1 MINLRVH
8 KQLHHIYESTSPKSL
23 SSSILLN
30 ADLRSRD
37 VDYITSDW
45 RIQLA
50 YNVEF
55 LKKQKKKYQVLNCSY
70 CPKENLFINEDFT
83 RQPETEFLATVDHIV
98 PISKGGDKLSYDNFI
113 EIAKGLTR
121 IEPNQAPFLIIYRE
135 DDYWIS
141 CRTFRFKEDMELLKN
156 NVELLDQ
163 NWKFNNNK
171 KNLVISNSTIE
182 LGRIL
187 NNYGFDIKS
196 HFQPT
201 KLIKEL
207 DINQLKYFF
216 LGLSD
221 GDGSWYMNKKQGIYQ
236 YAIYSTYDQE
246 WEYIENIFSK
256 LNIKFS
262 IQRIIRKNINSKSSC
277 IRITN
282 KLDVIKWGNYLYN
295 NYNNDNI
302 GLLRKYNKYIS
313 MF

>member
-1 MINLRVH
+1 MIKSKVSSNETSF
-8 KQLHHIYESTSPKSL
+8 IISNMYEGYS
-23 SSSILLN
+23 
-30 ADLRSRD
+30 
-37 VDYITSDW
+37 
-45 RIQLA
+45 
-50 YNVEF
+50 F
-55 LKKQKKKYQVLNCSY
+55 LKDELNIDENRLLYIIKKLKIKYNKPLWSNSNIQFIIDNYNDIRLCCRNLKYSE
-70 CPKENLFINEDFT
+70 KE
-83 RQPETEFLATVDHIV
+83 IV
-98 PISKGGDKLSYDNFI
+98 TKIKWL
-113 EIAKGLTR
+113 GLTDHNNWLNR
-121 IEPNQAPFLIIYRE
+121 YRNIKCLSNFE
-135 DDYWIS
+135 VYLLGYIWADGHVRSNGIVS
-141 CRTFRFKEDMELLKN
+141 INAIKEDMELLKN